1 MEEGEKGRNEGEEG
15 RKEGQEGGEEEPPL
29 HCLGS
34 HPPPHSGNTP
44 RRL

>member
-1 MEEGEKGRNEGEEG
+1 MEEGEKGKKEGEEG
-15 RKEGQEGGEEEPPL
+15 RKEGRGEEKPPL

>member
-1 MEEGEKGRNEGEEG
+1 MQEGEEG
-15 RKEGQEGGEEEPPL
+15 RKEGEEGRGEEEPPL

-34 HPPPHSGNTP
+34 HPLPHSGNTP